1 MKKMTRDEFEHEI
14 ERVLKKATETL
25 TQKNTGYSEQGDG
38 DPFHNFRVAAELQG
52 ITPKQAAAGM
62 LAKHTVSVYDLC
74 AKEDVSDKEVWDE
87 KIQDHINYLLFIR
100 AMAEEEINNYDG
112 GHNKFTGYSV

>member
-1 MKKMTRDEFEHEI
+1 MQKMTRDEFNHEV
-14 ERVLKKATETL
+14 ERILKKATETL
-25 TQKNTGYSEQGDG
+25 TRKNTGYSEQGEG

-74 AKEDVSDKEVWDE
+74 AKEDISDGEVWDE

-100 AMAEEEINNYDG
+100 AMAEEEINNYHG
-112 GHNKFTGYSV
+112 EQTGFTGYSV